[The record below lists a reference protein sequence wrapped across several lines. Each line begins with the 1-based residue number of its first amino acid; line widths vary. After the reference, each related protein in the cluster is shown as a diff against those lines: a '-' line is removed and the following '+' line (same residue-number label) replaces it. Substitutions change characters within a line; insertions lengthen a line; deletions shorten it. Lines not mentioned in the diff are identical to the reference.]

1 MDSLNHDPRSVLHPG
16 ETVTEYLDVHGWSQ
30 SELARRT
37 DLTAK
42 TISEIC
48 NAKAPI
54 SPPTA
59 LAFEKVLGRPA
70 HFWLNLQ
77 RRYDEAQAR
86 VMESERAERW
96 RDWAARFPVK
106 EMARRGWFAES
117 QVARGF
123 EVATLL
129 RFLGVSSPDSWER
142 VWRAAEVSYRQTRKF
157 TKSVEAISAWVRAT
171 ELAADELS
179 VAEFRRDRL
188 VASIESFR
196 HFTREPFDKIVD
208 RAQEL
213 CASIG
218 IALVLVPELPKT
230 GISGCARS
238 LGPKKVLVA
247 LTLRYKTD
255 DQLWFT
261 FFHELGHVLLH
272 LSKLSFVLDNP
283 EEHLGDRAVDPEMQ
297 RIEDEANRFAADTLV
312 PPLILSAFIKGKD
325 FGNEAIHRFAETV
338 GVGPG
343 IVVGR
348 LQHDGILAPHQGNA
362 LKQKI
367 GWKLP
372 NHV

>member
-1 MDSLNHDPRSVLHPG
+1 MDSPNHDPRSILHPG

-30 SELARRT
+30 SDLARRT

-54 SPPTA
+54 TPTTA

-86 VMESERAERW
+86 VKESERTERW
-96 RDWAARFPVK
+96 RNWAARFPLK
-106 EMARRGWFAES
+106 EMSGRGWFADLPPAAS
-117 QVARGF
+117 QVT
-123 EVATLL
+123 TLL
-129 RFLGVSSPDSWER
+129 RFLGVSSPDSWDR
-142 VWRAAEVSYRQTRKF
+142 VWRSAEVSYRQTRKF

-179 VAEFRRDRL
+179 VADFSRERL
-188 VASIESFR
+188 VASIERFR
-196 HFTREPFDKIVD
+196 HFTRESFDKIFD
-208 RAQEL
+208 GAREL
-213 CASIG
+213 SASIG
-218 IALVLVPELPKT
+218 IALVLLPELPKT

-238 LGPKKVLVA
+238 LGPKKILVA

-283 EEHLGDRAVDPEMQ
+283 EEHLGDRTVDPEMQ
-297 RIEDEANRFAADTLV
+297 RIEDEANRFAADTLI
-312 PPLILSAFIKGKD
+312 PPLQLSAFIKSGD
-325 FGNEAIHRFAETV
+325 FGNEAIHDFAETV

-348 LQHDGILAPHQGNA
+348 LQHDGILARHQGNA

-367 GWKLP
+367 DWTLP
-372 NHV
+372 PKP